1 MRSGALKTGLLAITF
16 LISVSLEGAEWS
28 GYATA
33 ETRVFERS
41 PLSDEQKG
49 GVSAAVI
56 LEPEF
61 YADWKEGDRAFE
73 LTPYF
78 RFDTHDGER
87 NIIDLRE
94 LSYLIVN
101 GDWEVRFGVS
111 KVFWGVA
118 ESQHLVDTI
127 NQTDLVA
134 NPDGEDKLGQQMIQ
148 VVRVT
153 DVGDFS
159 LFLLPGFRERA
170 FPGSEGRLRSSR
182 WMDTDKPLYESSA
195 EEGHIDGAIRWF
207 NIIGDFDVGLHYFRG
222 TRRDPLLV
230 PSLDVDGN
238 SIFRPY
244 YEQMDQV
251 GLDLQYT
258 NEGWLFKFEGIARDT
273 SSEEYSAMV
282 GGFEYTL
289 YGIGGSAI
297 DAGVLLEG
305 HFDSRGSNAFNPLNR
320 DLFFGTR
327 LTWNDDVDTALVAG
341 GFVDLDNGSVFAR
354 VEFERR
360 IGSRHKIEFEV
371 QKLTNIASR
380 DPFFDLRRDSYA
392 QLSLSQ
398 YW

>member
-1 MRSGALKTGLLAITF
+1 MRSRVLKTGLLAFTA
-16 LISVSLEGAEWS
+16 LIATSLKGGEWS

-33 ETRVFERS
+33 ETRIFERS
-41 PLSDEQKG
+41 PLFGEQEG
-49 GVSAAVI
+49 GITAAAI

-73 LTPYF
+73 FTPYF
-78 RFDTHDGER
+78 RFDSHDDER

-94 LSYLIVN
+94 LSYLMVN
-101 GDWEVRFGVS
+101 GDWEVRFGIS

-118 ESQHLVDTI
+118 ESQHLVDVV
-127 NQTDLVA
+127 NQTDLVS
-134 NPDGEDKLGQQMIQ
+134 NPDGEDKLGQPMLQ

-153 DVGDFS
+153 QMGDFS
-159 LFLLPGFRERA
+159 LFLLPGFRERT
-170 FPGSEGRLRSSR
+170 FPGSDGRLRSNL
-182 WMDTDKPLYESSA
+182 WVDTDRPIYESSA
-195 EEGHIDGAIRWF
+195 EDGHIDGALRWF

-222 TRRDPLLV
+222 TRRDPLFFPGTDLN
-230 PSLDVDGN
+230 GN
-238 SIFRPY
+238 SVLRPY

-258 NEGWLFKFEGIARDT
+258 NEGWLIKFEGIARDT
-273 SSEEYSAMV
+273 SSEEYSAIV
-282 GGFEYTL
+282 GGLEYTL
-289 YGIGGSAI
+289 YGLGGSSI
-297 DAGVLLEG
+297 DAGVLVEG
-305 HFDSRGSNAFNPLNR
+305 HFDSRGSNAFNPFNR
-320 DLFFGTR
+320 DIFVGTR

-360 IGSRHKIEFEV
+360 IGSRHKIEFEI